1 MIMRPT
7 VLSPTTSVRATPI
20 PRWCKTPRI
29 HSQLARART
38 TRNVISAQAK
48 MSVRR
53 DSAGYRTKVEAA
65 KSSITEMPEAV
76 KSLDRSSSAL
86 AALGSRY
93 MPRSP
98 RMDANTSD
106 STICSGRYT
115 SCST

>member
-1 MIMRPT
+1 MTAAVIDDAHDCF
-7 VLSPTTSVRATPI
+7 VG
-20 PRWCKTPRI
+20 
-29 HSQLARART
+29 RT
-38 TRNVISAQAK
+38 GQRDHHLGDALLVDDALEL
-48 MSVRR
+48 VRR

-65 KSSITEMPEAV
+65 KSSMTEMPEAV